1 LGESGRE
8 LRSFDA
14 RRGGWSRGVGRV
26 GEQEPHDKGMDD
38 TKE

>member
-1 LGESGRE
+1 MGESGRE

-14 RRGGWSRGVGRV
+14 RRGGLSRGVGRV